1 MRSSTWIE
9 IFLEIDYL
17 NIVFIYRY
25 GFVHI
30 GRVGSVLLTLSVTV
44 ERFFAIVYPLKR
56 IRRTRFLI
64 YSSVIGAIAYN
75 VPRFFEFKTNYMQI
89 SEENKTLNVSRKL
102 YQFFYFLRFIFHLK
116 NLLTLTWINWNI
128 WKMISCNPSRET
140 YLTSNLF
147 PQ

>member
-1 MRSSTWIE
+1 MLGNALSIVVLSSKEMRSS
-9 IFLEIDYL
+9 FNQLLAVLASFD
-17 NIVFIYRY
+17 FIYLFVSVMVFGFPKLSSSYAAHILPRAMPIAY

-75 VPRFFEFKTNYMQI
+75 IPRFFEFKTNYVNVT
-89 SEENKTLNVSRKL
+89 EN
-102 YQFFYFLRFIFHLK
+102 
-116 NLLTLTWINWNI
+116 
-128 WKMISCNPSRET
+128 
-140 YLTSNLF
+140 
-147 PQ
+147 

>member
-128 WKMISCNPSRET
+128 WEMISCNPSREI

>member
-1 MRSSTWIE
+1 MYCYEIYSKYIE
-9 IFLEIDYL
+9 RVVIYRLINFWGGRNWKNENKKWCCILQYKRKNFLKIYYL
-17 NIVFIYRY
+17 YLRLIYRY

-75 VPRFFEFKTNYMQI
+75 VPRFFEFQTNYIQI
-89 SEENKTLNVSRKL
+89 NEGNETLEVSPMC
-102 YQFFYFLRFIFHLK
+102 H
-116 NLLTLTWINWNI
+116 
-128 WKMISCNPSRET
+128 IS
-140 YLTSNLF
+140 
-147 PQ
+147 